1 MWIKLR
7 HAGVIALAMQM
18 AQSVTAQA
26 PTPAELQA
34 LAQESAAQ
42 QKRYDAMLDTP
53 GSGPFAAEKRIDP
66 AFPGYVTYRPSDLTA
81 LHRPLKVLIWGNG
94 GCSADGAS
102 ARLHLAEIASHG
114 YLVLAPGSIRSGP
127 GVPPRAR
134 PVVNRAKLTA
144 ETKPVALARA
154 LDLVE
159 RAAKTGHYNGWIDT
173 SRIAVGGHSCGG
185 LQALAVAPDPRVRTA
200 VIQNSGLFPDGNPG
214 IDGIVIPK
222 SQLERLHSPVLYVLG
237 GPRDIAYP
245 NGMDDYRRITKV
257 PVAVTNLPVG
267 HGGTFAEPNGGA
279 VAQVVVDW
287 LAWRLDGDAAA
298 GRRFAGKECG
308 LCRDPR
314 WTYEA
319 KGL

>member
-26 PTPAELQA
+26 PIPAELQA

-308 LCRDPR
+308 LCRDPH

>member
-1 MWIKLR
+1 
-7 HAGVIALAMQM
+7 VIALAMQM
-18 AQSVTAQA
+18 AQGVAAQA
-26 PTPAELQA
+26 PTPAQLEA
-34 LAQESAAQ
+34 LAREGAAQ
-42 QKRYDAMLDTP
+42 QKRDAATPDTP
-53 GSGPFAAEKRIDP
+53 GSGPYAAEKRIDP
-66 AFPGYVTYRPSDLTA
+66 AFPGYVTYRPRDLAA
-81 LHRPLKVLIWGNG
+81 LPRPLKVLIWGNG

-127 GVPPRAR
+127 GAPPRAR
-134 PVVNRAKLTA
+134 PVMNPAKLTA
-144 ETKPVALARA
+144 ETKPVALSRA

-159 RAAKTGHYNGWIDT
+159 QAAKTGYYAGWIDIN
-173 SRIAVGGHSCGG
+173 RIAVGGHSCGG

-222 SQLERLHSPVLYVLG
+222 SQLKRLQSPVIYVLG

-257 PVAVTNLPVG
+257 PVAVANLPVG

-287 LAWRLDGDAAA
+287 LAWRLDGDTVA
-298 GRRFAGKECG
+298 GRRFAGKDCG

>member
-1 MWIKLR
+1 MWARLGY
-7 HAGVIALAMQM
+7 AGMIALAMSMTQ
-18 AQSVTAQA
+18 AATAQA
-26 PTPAELQA
+26 PNSAELKA
-34 LAQESAAQ
+34 IAQESAAR
-42 QKRYDAMLDTP
+42 QKRYDAMPDTS

-66 AFPGYVTYRPSDLTA
+66 AFPGYVTYRPRDLTA
-81 LHRPLKVLIWGNG
+81 LSRPLKVLIWGNG

-102 ARLHLAEIASHG
+102 ARLQLAEIASHG

-127 GVPPRAR
+127 GTPPRVR

-144 ETKPVALARA
+144 ETKPAALAHA

-159 RAAKTGHYNGWIDT
+159 QAAKIGPYKGWIDT

-200 VIQNSGLFPDGNPG
+200 IIQNSGLFPDGDLH

-222 SQLERLHSPVLYVLG
+222 NQLERLHSPVLYVLG
-237 GPRDIAYP
+237 GPRDIAYA

-257 PVAVTNLPVG
+257 PVAVASLPVG
-267 HGGTFAEPNGGA
+267 HGGTFAEPNGGV

-298 GRRFAGKECG
+298 GRRFAGKDCG

-319 KGL
+319 KGF